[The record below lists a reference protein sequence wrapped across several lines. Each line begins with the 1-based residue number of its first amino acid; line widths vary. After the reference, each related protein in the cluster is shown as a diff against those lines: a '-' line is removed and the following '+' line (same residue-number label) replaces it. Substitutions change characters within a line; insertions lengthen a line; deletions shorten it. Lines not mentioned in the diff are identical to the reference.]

1 MKYCILIA
9 VLLACCLLFGC
20 AGQRQGVVCDE
31 IEYRLNNMAY
41 SPDQRY
47 YMEEELKACREDEA
61 KKKTASAEK
70 RQSIYDRFKASDT
83 TKVHTAAD
91 TSAAGTEPADI
102 SVSEALKDSS
112 GTPTTSIYDRYGGT
126 GTAHSLAQNPAEET
140 APDTSASDVSN
151 FQ

>member
-1 MKYCILIA
+1 M
-9 VLLACCLLFGC
+9 CCLLFGC

-31 IEYRLNNMAY
+31 IEYRLNSMSY

-83 TKVHTAAD
+83 TKIHTAAD

-112 GTPTTSIYDRYGGT
+112 GMPTTSIYDRYDGT
-126 GTAHSLAQNPAEET
+126 KTADSLAQNPAQET

>member
-1 MKYCILIA
+1 MKYFFLVVALCGCG
-9 VLLACCLLFGC
+9 LLLSC

-31 IEYRLNNMAY
+31 IEYRLNSMSY

-126 GTAHSLAQNPAEET
+126 GTADSLAQHPAEET

>member
-126 GTAHSLAQNPAEET
+126 GTADSTATET
-140 APDTSASDVSN
+140 AAPDTSASDVSN

>member
-1 MKYCILIA
+1 MKFYFLIVA
-9 VLLACCLLFGC
+9 LFMCCLLFGC

-31 IEYRLNNMAY
+31 IEYRLNSMSY

-83 TKVHTAAD
+83 TKIHTAAD

-112 GTPTTSIYDRYGGT
+112 GMPTTSIYDRYDGT
-126 GTAHSLAQNPAEET
+126 KTADSLAQNPAQET

>member
-126 GTAHSLAQNPAEET
+126 ETADSTATET
-140 APDTSASDVSN
+140 AAPDTSASDVSN

>member
-126 GTAHSLAQNPAEET
+126 ETADSTVTET
-140 APDTSASDVSN
+140 AAPDTSASDVSN

>member
-91 TSAAGTEPADI
+91 TSAVGTEPADI

-126 GTAHSLAQNPAEET
+126 GTADSTATET
-140 APDTSASDVSN
+140 AAPDTSARDVSN